1 MNFSSSSL
9 TGHKGVVVVCRVICC
24 KKKTKMRMESSF
36 FFHKKRERKKRV
48 FLLDFQSALTL
59 FSFSCLRL
67 KGKDRRAHPVV
78 YQRRWPLPE
87 YFQIVFSYWI
97 TCLIYQ
103 SANAHTHTGAGT
115 LLSKTYLITTSGSLA
130 ETMTLNVFLLCGWT
144 LLNPASLCHVSTT
157 WHRWYPT
164 AKTKALFQLP
174 AYKLESNWK

>member
-130 ETMTLNVFLLCGWT
+130 ETMTLNVPLLCGWT